1 MRRTAMYYRAALES
15 SDKDAVLGVVL
26 GSFKNDMMAQVAE
39 AEAIGE
45 KLEKVKRVGEIGD
58 AVNLILDTL
67 VAANRGRRPGA
78 EDGSGAGS
86 GGGLTAAMLEDHRKN
101 YTDKVDKQM
110 QRADREDANEAKRQ
124 KVENAGEEGLA
135 AGTLPRTAFGAYIA
149 QDHFFLAAFGDA
161 YAQAAKLLPPAVRE
175 KHGPAVAALV
185 AGIESERA
193 GHAASAAQWGV
204 TDISSVEPLAA
215 TREYCALLAAAA
227 EQGSLGV
234 LFAAAAPC
242 MRLYAWLGVQL
253 KEVARDGTPYHEWC
267 ARDTSLRG

>member
-1 MRRTAMYYRAALES
+1 MIVPSMLLTSLDALPPSAALWRAAEP
-15 SDKDAVLGVVL
+15 A
-26 GSFKNDMMAQVAE
+26 A
-39 AEAIGE
+39 
-45 KLEKVKRVGEIGD
+45 
-58 AVNLILDTL
+58 
-67 VAANRGRRPGA
+67 VAALHCPFC
-78 EDGSGAGS
+78 S
-86 GGGLTAAMLEDHRKN
+86 
-101 YTDKVDKQM
+101 
-110 QRADREDANEAKRQ
+110 
-124 KVENAGEEGLA
+124 GLA
-135 AGTLPRTAFGAYIA
+135 AGTLPRAAFGAYIA

-161 YAQAAKLLPPAVRE
+161 YAKAATLLPPAVRE

-185 AGIESERA
+185 SGIESERA
-193 GHAASAAQWGV
+193 GHAASAAEWGV

>member
-1 MRRTAMYYRAALES
+1 MWAHAWSKFGDAPDDTDGDSAQMQMIGPILTSLDALPPSAALWRAAEP
-15 SDKDAVLGVVL
+15 A
-26 GSFKNDMMAQVAE
+26 A
-39 AEAIGE
+39 
-45 KLEKVKRVGEIGD
+45 
-58 AVNLILDTL
+58 
-67 VAANRGRRPGA
+67 VAALHCPFC
-78 EDGSGAGS
+78 S
-86 GGGLTAAMLEDHRKN
+86 
-101 YTDKVDKQM
+101 
-110 QRADREDANEAKRQ
+110 
-124 KVENAGEEGLA
+124 GLA
-135 AGTLPRTAFGAYIA
+135 AGTLPHTAFGAYIA

-253 KEVARDGTPYHEWC
+253 KAVARDGTPYHEWC
-267 ARDTSLRG
+267 ARDTSLRGLEAPAGRT

>member
-1 MRRTAMYYRAALES
+1 MSISGSALHGPCFTPVQEQLRRRADGSEMQMIGPILTSLDALPPSAALWRAAEP
-15 SDKDAVLGVVL
+15 A
-26 GSFKNDMMAQVAE
+26 A
-39 AEAIGE
+39 
-45 KLEKVKRVGEIGD
+45 
-58 AVNLILDTL
+58 
-67 VAANRGRRPGA
+67 VAALHCPFC
-78 EDGSGAGS
+78 S
-86 GGGLTAAMLEDHRKN
+86 
-101 YTDKVDKQM
+101 
-110 QRADREDANEAKRQ
+110 
-124 KVENAGEEGLA
+124 GLA

-253 KEVARDGTPYHEWC
+253 KAVARDGTPYHEWC
-267 ARDTSLRG
+267 ARDTSLRGLEAPAGRT